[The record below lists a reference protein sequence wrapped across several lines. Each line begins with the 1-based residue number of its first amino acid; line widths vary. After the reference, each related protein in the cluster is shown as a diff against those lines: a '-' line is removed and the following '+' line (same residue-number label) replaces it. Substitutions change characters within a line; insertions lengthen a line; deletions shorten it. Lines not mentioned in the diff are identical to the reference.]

1 MVGNPLGKTL
11 KGVRKIGEK
20 LSPFSGKEKTLEST
34 NQSPTDS
41 SPDHN
46 NDKSKNSTS
55 DYNESP
61 ISKNNNNYSRENN
74 AELIKTEVKHPKI
87 ENFMIEAE
95 AKTSGALD
103 MF

>member
-11 KGVRKIGEK
+11 KSVRKIGEK
-20 LSPFSGKEKTLEST
+20 LFSFSRKEETLNETT
-34 NQSPTDS
+34 NSRS
-41 SPDHN
+41 N
-46 NDKSKNSTS
+46 NNNNEPKNRTS

-61 ISKNNNNYSRENN
+61 ISKNNNNYNRENN

-87 ENFMIEAE
+87 ENFMTEAE